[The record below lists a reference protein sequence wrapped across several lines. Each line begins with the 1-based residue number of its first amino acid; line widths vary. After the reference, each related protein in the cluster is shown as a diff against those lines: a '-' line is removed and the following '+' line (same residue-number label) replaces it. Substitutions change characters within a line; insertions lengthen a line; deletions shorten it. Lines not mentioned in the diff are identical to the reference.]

1 MEEAA
6 GQEVSERKEDEMV
19 VDERESHGLEGEAEH
34 SGAEEVPGKKRHHRR
49 KAKYCSICE
58 KMVMNVGR
66 HCRDIHKISYNV
78 LSGEGKKKC
87 PLCDKYVKHLVKHR
101 KGAKHD
107 KDDTQVK
114 ELVMSL
120 DKRRRDNTAKS
131 PEPNS
136 PFFLDCLLQKF
147 LALFAIRLR
156 RGKTL
161 GLCGKAEIY
170 SAKNSFYLQF

>member
-1 MEEAA
+1 
-6 GQEVSERKEDEMV
+6 MV
-19 VDERESHGLEGEAEH
+19 VDERESDGLEGEAEH
-34 SGAEEVPGKKRHHRR
+34 CGAEEVPGKKRHHRR

-66 HCRDIHKISYNV
+66 HCRDVHKISYNV

-87 PLCDKYVKHLVKHR
+87 PLCDKYVKHLVKHL

-120 DKRRRDNTAKS
+120 DKRRLGWTEQSVFPGLPASEISRFICNPSTEGENAWSMRKS
-131 PEPNS
+131 RN
-136 PFFLDCLLQKF
+136 
-147 LALFAIRLR
+147 LFC
-156 RGKTL
+156 K
-161 GLCGKAEIY
+161 E
-170 SAKNSFYLQF
+170 